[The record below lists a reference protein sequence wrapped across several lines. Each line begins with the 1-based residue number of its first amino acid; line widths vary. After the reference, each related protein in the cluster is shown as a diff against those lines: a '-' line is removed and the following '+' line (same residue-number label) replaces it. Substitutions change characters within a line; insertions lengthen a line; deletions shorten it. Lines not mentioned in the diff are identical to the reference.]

1 MAAPISQTPR
11 EHPPLARAVFW
22 DRDGTLMEEVDYCGS
37 PELVRVIP
45 GAGQALARLSEAGW
59 KNVLITNQS
68 GIGRGYFS
76 EQDYQ
81 AVNARLFELL
91 GITMDGVYFCP
102 DVQPTPRR
110 KPAPGMV
117 HEACRDLGI
126 DPSRSWFVG
135 DKPADI
141 ECGKTVGCRTILVK
155 TGYGS
160 GHLDCG
166 ADHIAENS
174 TSAADLILSC

>member
-1 MAAPISQTPR
+1 
-11 EHPPLARAVFW
+11 
-22 DRDGTLMEEVDYCGS
+22 MEEVDYCGS

-45 GAGQALARLSEAGW
+45 GAGEALARLSMAGW

-68 GIGRGYFS
+68 GIGRGYFT

-91 GITMDGVYFCP
+91 ATTMDGVYFCP
-102 DVQPTPRR
+102 DVQPSPRR

-117 HEACRDLGI
+117 LEACRDLGI
-126 DPSRSWFVG
+126 DPAASWFVG

-141 ECGKTVGCRTILVK
+141 ECGKAVGCRTILVK

-160 GHLDCG
+160 GHLHCG
-166 ADHIAENS
+166 ADHIVESAA
-174 TSAADLILSC
+174 TAADLILSF